1 MECLKA
7 MEEPIVDDE
16 GVPMLAYKGRTKE
29 VGGVWR
35 EEEKDADE
43 QIIWWRH
50 DDAGKGSVAS
60 FSSKGKPTIQITF
73 SSLLT
78 RVQDTMP
85 MLI

>member
-43 QIIWWRH
+43 QIIW
-50 DDAGKGSVAS
+50 
-60 FSSKGKPTIQITF
+60 
-73 SSLLT
+73 
-78 RVQDTMP
+78 
-85 MLI
+85 